1 MDIWKLKYS
10 DNKWE
15 TYVVMNDSFL
25 LFFEEI

>member
-1 MDIWKLKYS
+1 MEIWKLKYI